1 MDLLLS
7 FILLLVYIAIRI
19 ISWRVADANG
29 KSPLWIRDLLDFTP
43 KRAEPPA
50 PPWIPRL
57 IIPPQ
62 TKSDKRKQI

>member
-1 MDLLLS
+1 MDLLIS

-43 KRAEPPA
+43 KKVETPA
-50 PPWIPRL
+50 QPWIPRL
-57 IIPPQ
+57 IITPQ
-62 TKSDKRKQI
+62 TKNDKRS